1 MSKLKIKSFAVFLW
15 FSVITC
21 VAMLIM
27 LSCGT
32 SNNYVEGNTQVSV
45 EYFGESIHNTCYP
58 NFVCEVS
65 TTACAVGLYEDATK
79 TAGKGVMALR
89 KEDYRDAA
97 YLFSYAL
104 CTIINI
110 DKVFEQMKT
119 EDNEAW
125 REHKRSGFIEEVR
138 MTGLKIGIVIDQ
150 IKELNK

>member
-1 MSKLKIKSFAVFLW
+1 MKEMTLICL
-15 FSVITC
+15 
-21 VAMLIM
+21 MLLM

-45 EYFGESIHNTCYP
+45 EYFGEPLYNTCYP

-79 TAGKGVMALR
+79 TAGKGLMALR

-104 CTIINI
+104 CTTVNI
-110 DKVFEQMKT
+110 DKIFDQMKI
-119 EDNEAW
+119 EDKEAW
-125 REHKRSGFIEEVR
+125 NEHWKSGFIEEVR
-138 MTGLKIGIVIDQ
+138 MTGLKIAIVIAK
-150 IKELNK
+150 IKDLNK

>member
-1 MSKLKIKSFAVFLW
+1 MGKLKIKSIAVLLW
-15 FSVITC
+15 FSVIAI
-21 VAMLIM
+21 VATVIT

-32 SNNYVEGNTQVSV
+32 NNKYVEGNTQVSV
-45 EYFGESIHNTCYP
+45 EYFGEPIHNTCYP

-110 DKVFEQMKT
+110 DKVFEQMKA
-119 EDNEAW
+119 EDKEAW
-125 REHKRSGFIEEVR
+125 DEHRASGFIEEVR

-150 IKELNK
+150 IKDLNK